1 MFRGLSV
8 VWVVVEFVVAD
19 QMTNLVLDLEVIRWL
34 GWPWQLDILAVEVT
48 V

>member
-19 QMTNLVLDLEVIRWL
+19 QMTNLVLDLKAKRWQ
-34 GWPWQLDILAVEVT
+34 GWPWQLEMLSVEVS